1 MTLLEGKIGAV
12 YRVEAIRLE
21 DKITRRL
28 QTLGL
33 TEGTGIE
40 VLNSKKSGSLIIKVR
55 GTRFAIGRRIAEGI
69 TVRERTA

>member
-1 MTLLEGKIGAV
+1 MTLLEGKIGSG